1 MDATITANIIG
12 SLELAVEAMEAAT
25 RMDEPT
31 SETTSRA
38 SPTGDPVHATVPDVL
53 AIAHLWSTLESIS
66 TAVLARLV
74 VEGEALATAPATT
87 ARHERELSGAF
98 KGELA
103 LALRQ
108 SPAKTA
114 RFVTNSR
121 ELVHSMPSLF
131 AALAGGALP
140 AASAEAIAVESR
152 KLSTSAQRRQLDS
165 RLGEK
170 IAYLHGAGV
179 DEWRATAHAEVVDL
193 EPERAREREE
203 QARRERHVSIKALPD
218 GMCRFSAVLPALEG
232 YALHRRLEI
241 SAESHLGELAA
252 LNRELPPRDR
262 EVEPRTHA
270 QLKADAFLDA
280 MLGTSNLRDSRQERE
295 FDPPLRVTLNV
306 TVSDRAL
313 LSPRSQ
319 TLATIDGYAPVEAQ
333 PLLAR
338 LARAH
343 LDQDIALFYRRLYT
357 HPTSGELV
365 AMESKRRV
373 FPARM
378 SDMIRLRDRTCRG
391 PFCNAL
397 IRQTDHAVAW
407 SRGGPTSLDN
417 GQGLCVQC
425 NAHKERFA
433 EVTHEHLS
441 VGAVDHSSEAS
452 SPVPSPAPSVP
463 PPPSTSSTSAD
474 TSTSGEAPTSGELQA
489 QPLARKRRRWT
500 STHGYTAVTGPP
512 EALDNAA

>member
-1 MDATITANIIG
+1 MDATITAHIID
-12 SLELAVEAMEAAT
+12 SLERAVEAMEAAT
-25 RMDEPT
+25 RLDEPGPGSCSAPGT
-31 SETTSRA
+31 SEAESF
-38 SPTGDPVHATVPDVL
+38 HATVPDVL

-74 VEGEALATAPATT
+74 VEGETLATAPATT

-121 ELVHSMPSLF
+121 ELVRSMPSLF

-152 KLSTSAQRRQLDS
+152 KLSTSANRRQLDS

-170 IAYLHGAGV
+170 LAYLHGAGV

-193 EPERAREREE
+193 EPDRAREREE
-203 QARRERHVSIKALPD
+203 KARRERHVSIKALPD
-218 GMCRFSAVLPALEG
+218 GMCRLSAVLPALEG
-232 YALHRRLEI
+232 YAVHRRLEI

-252 LNRELPPRDR
+252 LNRELPPRER
-262 EVEPRTHA
+262 EIEPRTHA

-280 MLGTSNLRDSRQERE
+280 MLGTSNVRDSRPERE
-295 FDPPLRVTLNV
+295 FDPPLRVTLNI

-313 LSPRSQ
+313 LTPRSA
-319 TLATIDGYAPVEAQ
+319 TLATIEGYGPVEAQ

-338 LARAH
+338 LAHAH
-343 LDQDIALFYRRLYT
+343 LEEDISVFYRRLYT

-365 AMESKRRV
+365 AMESRQRT
-373 FPARM
+373 FPTRM
-378 SDMIRLRDRTCRG
+378 SEMIRLRDRTCRG

-397 IRQTDHAVAW
+397 IRQIDHATAW
-407 SRGGPTSLDN
+407 AHGGPTSLDN

-433 EVTHEHLS
+433 EVTDENLH
-441 VGAVDHSSEAS
+441 VGAAGRSTAAS
-452 SPVPSPAPSVP
+452 SLASSSPSSPAPSTPTPAP
-463 PPPSTSSTSAD
+463 PTPAPPTPPAV
-474 TSTSGEAPTSGELQA
+474 
-489 QPLARKRRRWT
+489 ARRRRRWT
-500 STHGYTAVTGPP
+500 TTHGYTAMTGPP